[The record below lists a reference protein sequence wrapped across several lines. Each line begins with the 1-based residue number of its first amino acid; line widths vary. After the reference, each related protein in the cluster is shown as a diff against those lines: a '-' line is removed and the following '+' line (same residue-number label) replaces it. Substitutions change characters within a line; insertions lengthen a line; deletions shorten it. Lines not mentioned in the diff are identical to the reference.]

1 VIANLESDVLVWVLK
16 IEYEGQLV
24 EDLTLN
30 SFIDANEYIIQDRK
44 RRGEFGNKMSYILTQ
59 EEI

>member
-1 VIANLESDVLVWVLK
+1 MLVWVLK